1 LELVLPLAIIS
12 GLPLFDDS
20 DSLDSKLSKK
30 LAKIICQAITWL
42 SDSQMQQ
49 VTEEVR
55 SVVQS
60 LYNIHE
66 ALRQMIVDK
75 GSAKGKYRITAFM
88 SP

>member
-1 LELVLPLAIIS
+1 M
-12 GLPLFDDS
+12 F
-20 DSLDSKLSKK
+20 KR

-75 GSAKGKYRITAFM
+75 VLLRANIAQQPSSCYSHFYTFVLKNYRCAIKR
-88 SP
+88 